1 MVKKFSHTKFI
12 IMFGG
17 DIMALSGVKCLV
29 SNCSYWE
36 NGNHCD
42 ASAIEV
48 NVEGGG
54 REARQSDQT
63 NCRTFK
69 PSK

>member
-1 MVKKFSHTKFI
+1 MP
-12 IMFGG
+12 
-17 DIMALSGVKCLV
+17 LSGVKCMV
-29 SNCSYWE
+29 SNCNYWE
-36 NGNHCD
+36 QGNHCD

-69 PSK
+69 PAK

>member
-1 MVKKFSHTKFI
+1 MI
-12 IMFGG
+12 ILEVIFMP
-17 DIMALSGVKCLV
+17 LSGVKCMV
-29 SNCSYWE
+29 STCNYWE
-36 NGNHCD
+36 KGNHCD

-48 NVEGGG
+48 DVEGGA

-69 PSK
+69 TAK

>member
-1 MVKKFSHTKFI
+1 MVNLPYTKFI
-12 IMFGG
+12 MVMEVLF
-17 DIMALSGVKCLV
+17 MALQGVKCMV
-29 SNCSYWE
+29 TNCNYWE
-36 NGNHCD
+36 QGNHCD

-69 PSK
+69 PAK

>member
-1 MVKKFSHTKFI
+1 MP
-12 IMFGG
+12 
-17 DIMALSGVKCLV
+17 LSGVKCMV

-36 NGNHCD
+36 KGNHCD

-48 NVEGGG
+48 DVESGA

-69 PSK
+69 PAK